1 MVLLRC
7 LRPDKLIFAVRNFV
21 AQNLGA
27 DYVKVGVRVARFFV
41 VQQTKKREN
50 IPNDPKIYRMTHVYQ
65 MILKYTK

>member
-41 VQQTKKREN
+41 VQQTKKR
-50 IPNDPKIYRMTHVYQ
+50 
-65 MILKYTK
+65 